1 MIRRQTRIRTTA
13 PMTAQTIWPY
23 HMVQKEPVAPSLP
36 SSQPPTTP
44 PSRPM
49 MMFQMSPPFSLM
61 TKNPA
66 SQPAMASEEQ
76 GDENVHG
83 FDY

>member
-1 MIRRQTRIRTTA
+1 MIRRQTKIRTTA

-36 SSQPPTTP
+36 SSQPPLDDEEP
-44 PSRPM
+44 G
-49 MMFQMSPPFSLM
+49 
-61 TKNPA
+61 
-66 SQPAMASEEQ
+66 QPAGDGSEEQ

-83 FDY
+83 IGY